1 MTSSRPRRTHMA
13 HHDYSDGVASGSSP
27 ERSQPAMQM
36 HTRRPS
42 RRAVGIVS
50 DAPPT
55 GDVNVDMSVSISGDA
70 HIVINPAGMGVED
83 GIVALEP
90 NDDFAMGAPPGAPGA
105 FDGGGVGG
113 VDAGAT
119 PRAGVVGL
127 PPVDTTTPG
136 TGTTRLVRATPVVLV
151 PATATMVLG
160 GAAHAVQREREAPE
174 TTAVPTGPYRDEDVL
189 LSLQLLAYLSKYPH
203 VRQAFYKQRERFHPA
218 SVDVPGS
225 SPGKG
230 VKGNK
235 GKSVVMMSARAK
247 EKERAISTSFSSS
260 SSSSSTATVVG
271 LSTATVPTV
280 VAPRRQTNVFSL
292 VERFTFKPSSTETE
306 TLPKLPSE
314 IQYWAGVIMR
324 NACRKDDSR
333 GGVRQCANSQSIFFF
348 FFSFLIRG

>member
-1 MTSSRPRRTHMA
+1 MT

-27 ERSQPAMQM
+27 ERPQPEMQMQM

-50 DAPPT
+50 DAPPA
-55 GDVNVDMSVSISGDA
+55 GDVDVDVSVSVSGDA

-105 FDGGGVGG
+105 FEGGG

-127 PPVDTTTPG
+127 PPVETTT
-136 TGTTRLVRATPVVLV
+136 TTRLVRATPVVLV

-160 GAAHAVQREREAPE
+160 GATHAAHTRERGEREAAE
-174 TTAVPTGPYRDEDVL
+174 MQTVPTGPYRDEDVL

-225 SPGKG
+225 GTVGPSPIGVVAKG
-230 VKGNK
+230 IK
-235 GKSVVMMSARAK
+235 GKSVVMSARAK
-247 EKERAISTSFSSS
+247 EKERAISTSSSS
-260 SSSSSTATVVG
+260 SSSAATVVA
-271 LSTATVPTV
+271 LSPPTPTA
-280 VAPRRQTNVFSL
+280 APRRQTNVFSL
-292 VERFTFKPSSTETE
+292 VERFTFKPSSTETDM
-306 TLPKLPSE
+306 LPKLPSE

-333 GGVRQCANSQSIFFF
+333 GGVRQCANSEFFF
-348 FFSFLIRG
+348 FFPMLMVWV